1 MDKLKLSL
9 EELIEKKSLLLRNI
23 EKVIIGKTEVVE
35 QVLIAFFARGHLL
48 LEDVPGVGK
57 TMLARALASSIEG
70 SFRRIQFTPDLLPT
84 DITGIYVFNQKRADF
99 EFLPGP
105 IFANV
110 VLADEINRAT
120 PRTQSGLLEGMGE
133 GQVTIEGTTHLLD
146 HPFFVIATQNPIE
159 YDGTFPLPEGQ
170 LDRFMMCLSLG
181 YPSKGHEAIIL
192 RTQQGLVHPVET
204 LQSVMTLEECLQ
216 IQGAVREVHVA
227 PELDE
232 YIVNLVGATREHPD
246 IVLGASPRGSM
257 ALRTASQARAMFAG
271 RDYVLPDDI
280 KALARSVLSH
290 RLLLRGRR
298 GLHRELA
305 GEIIRG
311 ILEDTPVP

>member
-1 MDKLKLSL
+1 MDRLALSVEDL
-9 EELIEKKSLLLRNI
+9 VAKKTLLLHNI
-23 EKVIIGKTEVVE
+23 EKVIVGKTEVVE
-35 QVLIAFFARGHLL
+35 QTLIAFFARGHLL

-57 TMLARALASSIEG
+57 TMLARALARSIDG

-84 DITGIYVFNQKRADF
+84 DITGIYMFNQKRADF

-120 PRTQSGLLEGMGE
+120 PRTQSGLLESMGE
-133 GQVTIEGTTHLLD
+133 GQVTVEGTTHPL
-146 HPFFVIATQNPIE
+146 HYPFFVIATQNPIE

-170 LDRFMMCLSLG
+170 LDRFMMSLSLG
-181 YPSKGHEAIIL
+181 YPSKGYEAIIL

-204 LQSVMTLEECLQ
+204 LQPVMTLEDCLQ
-216 IQGAVREVHVA
+216 IQEAVRKTHVA
-227 PELDE
+227 PEIDE
-232 YIVNLVGATREHPD
+232 YIVSLVAATRDHPD

-257 ALRTASQARAMFAG
+257 ALRTASQARAIFAG
-271 RDYVLPDDI
+271 RDYVLPDDV
-280 KALARSVLSH
+280 KVLAVSVLGH
-290 RLLLRGRR
+290 RLVLRGRR
-298 GLHRELA
+298 GLHRPLA
-305 GEIIRG
+305 GEIIQG